1 MNDIE
6 HKRKLNELYGKFAEP
21 QERKMD
27 IFDKISEAMDDF
39 GIGMERNPVKEAS
52 EMLESAKKAARFI
65 NVISDPEEREKAI
78 IDGLKQAYAEGLKSR
93 DK

>member
-6 HKRKLNELYGKFAEP
+6 RRRKLTGKFAEP

-39 GIGMERNPVKEAS
+39 GIGMERNPVKELS
-52 EMLESAKKAARFI
+52 EKMEMAKKAARFI
-65 NVISDPEEREKAI
+65 NVISDPEERERAI
-78 IDGLKQAYAEGLKSR
+78 VDALKQAYEEGLRTSK
-93 DK
+93 